1 MFSNVTK
8 TTEYD
13 TDAKFFKITD
23 VKINTRKDR
32 LEYTLCGY
40 ATRKAANNNM
50 IPIYTEVFTKTVAE
64 LAEPAKLRNF
74 LASLEA
80 MILALPTYTGGVVE

>member
-1 MFSNVTK
+1 MISNVTK
-8 TTEYD
+8 PTEFD

-32 LEYTLCGY
+32 LEYTLNGY
-40 ATRKAANNNM
+40 ATRKAANQNM
-50 IPIYTEVFTKTVAE
+50 QPIYTETFTKTVDQ
-64 LAEPAKLRNF
+64 LSEPAKLRNF

-80 MILALPTYTGGVVE
+80 MILALPTYTGGIIE